1 MFCFRWLNAFSSLCL
16 IIDESFVY
24 KTKDKTKDKQT
35 GVALKD
41 KGHQKQTQTNSAGK
55 KIKEKKTNGHWT

>member
-1 MFCFRWLNAFSSLCL
+1 
-16 IIDESFVY
+16 VY
-24 KTKDKTKDKQT
+24 KIKDKTKDKQT

-55 KIKEKKTNGHWT
+55 KIKEKKRMVTGHSMFTNFCDI

>member
-1 MFCFRWLNAFSSLCL
+1 
-16 IIDESFVY
+16 VY
-24 KTKDKTKDKQT
+24 KIKDKTKDKQT